1 MSKIAFSLGPLHFY
15 WYGLIIAAAILAAF
29 FITIVHARRSGE
41 PLEPIV
47 DLILFGVPAGL
58 AGARFSYVLANWA
71 LYWDNPLTVI
81 CLWQGGLSIHGAL
94 FAFLLV
100 LCLYTRQTGLS
111 FWRWAD
117 LCAPGLAFVV
127 SLGQWANFF
136 NQEAFGYPTDR
147 PWGIYI
153 DFALRPAGY
162 EQFDFFHPVF
172 MYESAWNALLF
183 LLLAV
188 LAFWQR
194 KTGRLRAGVLF
205 LLAILL
211 FAAGHFVFAG
221 MRLDN
226 ETTQGILLTR
236 FVSGL
241 LAAAA
246 LVFLMRPA
254 GGDRAGEGSPEE

>member
-29 FITIVHARRSGE
+29 LITLVCARRSGE
-41 PLEPIV
+41 PLEPVV
-47 DLILFGVPAGL
+47 DLVLFGVPAGL
-58 AGARFSYVLANWA
+58 AGARFSYVLADWA

-81 CLWQGGLSIHGAL
+81 CLWQGGLSVQGAL

-100 LCLYTRQTGLS
+100 LFLYARQTGLF

-117 LCAPGLAFVV
+117 LCAPGLAFAVA
-127 SLGQWANFF
+127 LGQWANFF

-147 PWGIYI
+147 PWGVYI

-172 MYESAWNALLF
+172 MYESGWNAVLF
-183 LLLAV
+183 LFLAA
-188 LAFWQR
+188 LAFWRQ
-194 KTGRLRAGVLF
+194 KTGRPRAGTIF
-205 LLAILL
+205 LLAALF
-211 FAAGHFVFAG
+211 FAAGHFVFTG
-221 MRLDN
+221 LRLDY
-226 ETTQGILLTR
+226 ETLQGVFITR
-236 FVSGL
+236 VVSGL

-246 LVFLMRPA
+246 LVLLLRPA
-254 GGDRAGEGSPEE
+254 GPGAGEESRER